1 MSLNKRSS
9 GVLLPIFS
17 LPSEYGIGSIGMEA
31 YGFIDFLKGA
41 GQKFWQILP
50 LGPTSYGDSPY
61 QSLSSCAGNPYFI
74 DIDRLKS
81 EDLITD
87 FEIEKFTS
95 RTDSIDYEFLFN
107 NRYKILKIAYSRL
120 SDEEKYYLYEF
131 RQREGQWLEDYA
143 LYISIKEVQKH
154 KPWYEWKDEYKF
166 QDSDSIENFSQKY
179 SELIEFH
186 IFTQYEF
193 FKQWNDLKN
202 YANENGIEI
211 IGDLPIYVPYDSVDV
226 WRNPELFNLDEEL
239 EPIRVGGVPPDYFNE
254 EGQLWGNPTYDTNV
268 LKNQDYR
275 WWVERLGASFR
286 FVDILRLDH
295 FRGFESFYCINNDC
309 DNAKIGIWE
318 KGLGVEFIDTI
329 KAEFGKDRFIAEDLG
344 FLTEDVR
351 ELLIL
356 SEFPG
361 MVVLQFGFS
370 PNTESSYLP
379 HNHKKNQIAYLG
391 THDNDTAIGY
401 YEMIDEEEREY
412 ITNYMKL
419 DIKESIN
426 WGMIRGLMQ
435 SIANTTIIQVQD
447 LIGLGNEARINIPG
461 IPEGNWVWQMKAN
474 MLNEDIRD
482 RLYKLTKLYSRV

>member
-1 MSLNKRSS
+1 M
-9 GVLLPIFS
+9 
-17 LPSEYGIGSIGMEA
+17 
-31 YGFIDFLKGA
+31 
-41 GQKFWQILP
+41 
-50 LGPTSYGDSPY
+50 
-61 QSLSSCAGNPYFI
+61 
-74 DIDRLKS
+74 
-81 EDLITD
+81 
-87 FEIEKFTS
+87 
-95 RTDSIDYEFLFN
+95 
-107 NRYKILKIAYSRL
+107 
-120 SDEEKYYLYEF
+120 
-131 RQREGQWLEDYA
+131 
-143 LYISIKEVQKH
+143 
-154 KPWYEWKDEYKF
+154 
-166 QDSDSIENFSQKY
+166 
-179 SELIEFH
+179 
-186 IFTQYEF
+186 
-193 FKQWNDLKN
+193 
-202 YANENGIEI
+202 
-211 IGDLPIYVPYDSVDV
+211 
-226 WRNPELFNLDEEL
+226 
-239 EPIRVGGVPPDYFNE
+239 
-254 EGQLWGNPTYDTNV
+254 

-295 FRGFESFYCINNDC
+295 FRGFESFYCIDNDC

-447 LIGLGNEARINIPG
+447 LIGLGNKARINIPG

-474 MLNEDIRD
+474 VLNEDIRD